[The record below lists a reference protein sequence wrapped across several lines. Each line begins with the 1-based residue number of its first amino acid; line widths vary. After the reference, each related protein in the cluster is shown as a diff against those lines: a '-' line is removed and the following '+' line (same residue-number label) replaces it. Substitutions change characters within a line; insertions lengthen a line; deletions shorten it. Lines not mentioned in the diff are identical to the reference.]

1 MTSPGSN
8 SGPIAYMV
16 GNNVAANLL
25 MLGIVAAG
33 LVSLTGLEQ
42 EAWPTLP
49 FNTIEVSVAHPG
61 ATPEEIEESI
71 VARIEEQ
78 VSALDDVKTVRSVA
92 AQSLALVNVE
102 MKSGTDIDRARNDVE
117 SAVGRIQSFPAGA
130 ERPTFRELTNR
141 QSIMRLIVHG
151 DVPERSLKEVAHQ
164 IEERLAALPDVSD
177 VETSAVRD
185 YEISIEISRAR
196 LRSLGLTL
204 QNVAQ
209 AVRRS
214 SLDISAGDIETDES
228 HVRVRA
234 IGARYDQQAFED
246 IVIRASADGR
256 ILRLG
261 EIAEVRDGFQESA
274 LIVRY
279 DGQPAAF
286 VEIFRAEGESVAR
299 VVEVVKAYLEETL
312 APLLPEGVQVAVWN
326 DESELFNERLEL
338 LLRNGSLGLLLVFA
352 ALALFLEIRLALWVA
367 VGLVVSGIGA
377 LAVLLYLDIAINTF
391 SLFAFVL
398 AIGIVVDDAIVVAE
412 HIHHER
418 LQGTPGKLAAIRGA
432 RRIKGPLIFAVLT
445 SVAAFSPLLFLPG
458 GIGDIMAPLPIVLIA
473 VLLISLVESLLVLP
487 NHLSHLPG
495 PDYRASNLILRG
507 LQRTQE
513 GMNRRLAAFVE
524 GPLNRWLGYA
534 TDRPGVVLAAAVAL
548 FILVV
553 SLIPAGIVGSHFAD
567 EVDSDFVIVSLEM
580 PDGTPAHRTYEVALE
595 IEAAGHR
602 VIDRIEQE
610 RPDDALPL
618 LTGVTVAVGLRP
630 RMQGGGF
637 VMEPNLNPQS
647 NVAIVEFKLL
657 SGRIRRVDTEYVLA
671 SWRDEIGVLP
681 EAVSLT
687 YTGEVIPLGNPVEV
701 ALTHPDPE
709 RLVEIANTVVN
720 RLRELQ
726 GVFDVRSDHA
736 RGVREVQLAL
746 KPEART
752 LGLTHQ
758 DMAMQARAAFFGEE
772 ALRVQRGQEEVR
784 VSVRLPEEE
793 RNTIADIEKHMI
805 RTPGGADVPLSQVAS
820 VGMGTSLSAIQRRD
834 GNRVAT
840 VSADVSLAVTTGP
853 EVNGYLEETVLAGI
867 AEEHPDLG
875 FVFGGQAQQQV
886 ESFGALQR
894 GFILALMAIFAMLA
908 IPLRSYTKPLIIMAV
923 IPFGLIGAIFGHLLL
938 GVTFTFISTM
948 GFLGVS
954 GVVVNDSLVMIDF
967 INQKLDEGA
976 RARDAIIQG
985 AKERFRPIML
995 TSVTTFLGFTPL
1007 ILERATQAKFLARF
1021 AASMGFGILI
1031 TTALLMLIVPALTAI
1046 HLRKRI
1052 RAEAVAVEG

>member
-1 MTSPGSN
+1 MTSPRGD

-16 GNNVAANLL
+16 GNSVGANLL

-33 LVSLTGLEQ
+33 LVSLTGLDQ
-42 EAWPTLP
+42 EAWPTLS
-49 FNTIEVSVAHPG
+49 FNMIEVSVAHPG

-71 VARIEEQ
+71 VAKIEDQ
-78 VSALDDVKTVRSVA
+78 VASLEDVKTVRSVA
-92 AQSLALVNVE
+92 AQGLALVSVE
-102 MKSGTDIDRARNDVE
+102 LKAGSDIDRARNDIE

-130 ERPTFRELTNR
+130 ERPHFKELTNR

-151 DVPERSLKEVAHQ
+151 DVSERSLKEVAYQ
-164 IEERLAALPDVSD
+164 IEERLASLADVSD

-185 YEISIEISRAR
+185 YEISIEIPGRR
-196 LRSLGLTL
+196 LRALGLTL
-204 QNVAQ
+204 QDIAQ

-214 SLDISAGDIETDES
+214 SLDISAGDIETGVS

-234 IGARYDQQAFED
+234 LGGRYDQHDFEE
-246 IVIRASADGR
+246 IVVRASVDGES
-256 ILRLG
+256 LRLG
-261 EIAEVRDGFQESA
+261 DIAEVRDGFQESA

-279 DGQPAAF
+279 EGEPAAF
-286 VEIFRAEGESVAR
+286 VEVYRAKGESVA
-299 VVEVVKAYLEETL
+299 EVVDVVKVHVEETL
-312 APLLPEGVQVAVWN
+312 VPLLPAGVRVTVWN
-326 DESELFNERLEL
+326 DESQLFNERLEL
-338 LLRNGSLGLLLVFA
+338 LLKNGSLGLLLVFS

-377 LAVLLYLDIAINTF
+377 LAVLLLLDLAINTF

-418 LQGTPGKLAAIRGA
+418 LRGTPGKMAAIRGA
-432 RRIKGPLIFAVLT
+432 RRIKGPLVFAVLT

-458 GIGDIMAPLPIVLIA
+458 GIGEIMAPLPIVLIA

-495 PDYRASNLILRG
+495 PDYRPSNPLLRFIG
-507 LQRTQE
+507 RIQD
-513 GMNRRLAAFVE
+513 GMNRRLARFVE
-524 GPLNRWLGYA
+524 GPLDRWLRFA
-534 TDRPGVVLAAAVAL
+534 TDQPGVVIAGALA
-548 FILVV
+548 ILIVVV
-553 SLIPAGIVGSHFAD
+553 SLLPAGIVGSHFAD
-567 EVDSDFVIVSLEM
+567 EVDSDFVTVSLEM
-580 PDGTPAHRTYEVALE
+580 PDGTPAQRTHEVALE
-595 IEAAGHR
+595 IEAAGRR
-602 VIDRIEQE
+602 VIDRISRD
-610 RPDDALPL
+610 RPDDAPPL
-618 LTGVTVAVGLRP
+618 LSGVTLAVGRRP

-637 VMEPNLNPQS
+637 VAEPSLSPQS

-657 SGRIRRVDTEYVLA
+657 SGRIRRVDTEYVLE
-671 SWRDEIGVLP
+671 SWRDEVGILP

-701 ALTHPDPE
+701 SLTHPEPE
-709 RLVEIANTVVN
+709 RLVTIANSVVN
-720 RLRELQ
+720 SLRELQ

-736 RGVREVQLAL
+736 RGVREIQLEL

-752 LGLTHQ
+752 FGLTHQ
-758 DMAMQARAAFFGEE
+758 SMAMQVRAAFFGEE

-784 VSVRLPEEE
+784 VQVRLPKEE
-793 RNTIADIEKHMI
+793 RDAIADVENYMI

-820 VGMGTSLSAIQRRD
+820 VGMGTSLSSIQRRE

-840 VSADVSLAVTTGP
+840 VSADLSLAVTSGP
-853 EVNGYLEETVLAGI
+853 EVNRYLEETVLAEL
-867 AEEHPDLG
+867 AEEHPDMG
-875 FVFGGQAQQQV
+875 FVFGGQAQQQL

-894 GFILALMAIFAMLA
+894 GFIMALLAIFAMLA

-967 INQKLDEGA
+967 INQKLDEGVAA
-976 RARDAIIQG
+976 RTAIIQG

-1007 ILERATQAKFLARF
+1007 IFERATQAKFLARF

-1046 HLRKRI
+1046 HLRKQI
-1052 RAEAVAVEG
+1052 RAG